1 MLKDKIGKNCLL
13 WKTHPLTNTHAGG
26 TRSLYGLFI
35 DLPVAIDKVE
45 SWTRAVWVVV
55 VLVFAQCLD
64 DSGSRP
70 VGRRGAKG
78 MRDEGTSLLQLQ
90 DNQLLSLPAEHAW
103 YGRFVPSSSL
113 LSSSS
118 SFLLEQPSESWARL
132 IAKLR
137 NMFGSARG
145 YLLILRDIS
154 ARVPV
159 VSSIL
164 VTDIGTGHSLRSSSF
179 HWEGKHWLCF
189 REWDLQ
195 FQCCCCNPF
204 GLCDVTGLHSYG
216 IDMYAAEIR
225 IVLLIFFE
233 TIICLGVRAGGMPH

>member
-118 SFLLEQPSESWARL
+118 SF
-132 IAKLR
+132 
-137 NMFGSARG
+137 F
-145 YLLILRDIS
+145 
-154 ARVPV
+154 
-159 VSSIL
+159 
-164 VTDIGTGHSLRSSSF
+164 SSSPPRVERG
-179 HWEGKHWLCF
+179 WLQSCGTCSALREGTCWYFVIYRHGSL
-189 REWDLQ
+189 
-195 FQCCCCNPF
+195 
-204 GLCDVTGLHSYG
+204 SY
-216 IDMYAAEIR
+216 R
-225 IVLLIFFE
+225 
-233 TIICLGVRAGGMPH
+233 PS